1 MLLKNLRKRPNM
13 KWLVQ
18 DMTATKVPPPPPA
31 PRRPLP
37 RHGAADTGLCPQ
49 KCRTYNRMET

>member
-18 DMTATKVPPPPPA
+18 DMTATKVPSPA
-31 PRRPLP
+31 PAPHGPLP
-37 RHGAADTGLCPQ
+37 DTALPDTGLCPQ
-49 KCRTYNRMET
+49 QCRTYNRMEI